1 MVGESGKGQ
10 QGSNINQTR
19 LDKKSRNTSGR
30 EWPERENQ
38 EGTRRR
44 WKGSKGSRKTKK
56 SRNKVT
62 QGWGVVDRGRNS
74 NEGGT
79 SIYTGRRAERRSSMP
94 ASWYSSRRAW
104 EKIENNGVGHQ
115 ELLVARDNK
124 WKRKIIIA
132 VGWVSDLLEHE
143 VLVWSMQN
151 LFIDVPIRTQ
161 SLTTSAW
168 YMK

>member
-10 QGSNINQTR
+10 QGSNTNQTR

-62 QGWGVVDRGRNS
+62 QGWGVVDRGIVMK
-74 NEGGT
+74 EGQVYILEEELREEV
-79 SIYTGRRAERRSSMP
+79 IYLHHDTLVGEHGRR
-94 ASWYSSRRAW
+94 
-104 EKIENNGVGHQ
+104 
-115 ELLVARDNK
+115 
-124 WKRKIIIA
+124 
-132 VGWVSDLLEHE
+132 
-143 VLVWSMQN
+143 
-151 LFIDVPIRTQ
+151 
-161 SLTTSAW
+161 
-168 YMK
+168 